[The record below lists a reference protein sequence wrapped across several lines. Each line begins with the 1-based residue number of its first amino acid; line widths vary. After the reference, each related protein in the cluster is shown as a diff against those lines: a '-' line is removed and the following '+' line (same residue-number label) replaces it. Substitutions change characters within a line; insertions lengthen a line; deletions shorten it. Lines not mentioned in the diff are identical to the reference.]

1 MFYKIKMFNKNR
13 LSNNS
18 TRMNHKS
25 RVTATDSWR
34 TTASRSI
41 PGSTSNWKTS
51 IWRSVEYR
59 TNELGFIWVIYYDW
73 ILDSLRDLTIDDIYA
88 SMFGRPSVFK
98 KRNVP
103 LNFFEE
109 ESFEPFLY
117 YWDDLYFNG
126 AFKNIIILYFLHPLK
141 SKSSK

>member
-1 MFYKIKMFNKNR
+1 
-13 LSNNS
+13 
-18 TRMNHKS
+18 
-25 RVTATDSWR
+25 
-34 TTASRSI
+34 
-41 PGSTSNWKTS
+41 
-51 IWRSVEYR
+51 
-59 TNELGFIWVIYYDW
+59 
-73 ILDSLRDLTIDDIYA
+73 
-88 SMFGRPSVFK
+88 MFGRPSVFK

-141 SKSSK
+141 SKSSKLKVDFEILSDVNQTKVNFSKWPIHVPLPAKRSHFYFSLLSIK